1 MERFSTSNV
10 CHRFFWSSPC
20 PTYTSTEPEDRPT
33 NPIEKAAS
41 CFAAA
46 MPNQTHSPLAQLCS
60 PLRPPADIHEKSAQE
75 AIFPDPKTKS
85 ASVARLLFA
94 RFFGS
99 FFAAGL
105 WPEIARSGCV
115 SPSCLPDSPGS
126 SEAKQEGTTAQS

>member
-46 MPNQTHSPLAQLCS
+46 MPNQTHSPLAAS
-60 PLRPPADIHEKSAQE
+60 PADIHEKSAQE
-75 AIFPDPKTKS
+75 AVPFASLFPDPKTKS

-115 SPSCLPDSPGS
+115 SPSCLPDSQGS
-126 SEAKQEGTTAQS
+126 SAAKQEGTTAQS